1 MAYDFNLNRFLE
13 AQNERSTL
21 YAQFQ
26 HALFDLRSGKK
37 QIAGWTTIVFP
48 SVLKTTSTSTNNN
61 NTETGRPHPNPYTLR
76 CYAEARAY
84 YTHPVLGP
92 RLEAATKAA
101 LDSGQRDPLRLFAYD
116 RADVAQFRSCLT
128 LFANVEAGL
137 GAGHF
142 FRAAVLAFWNDFDEE
157 TLGVIAALGDY
168 HGPFRRRWAP
178 GGVEAPVCKLPMT
191 RGRRRRNTV
200 MHHHHLP
207 PPAWGR
213 RVRTRPQP
221 QPQQKMPTTTTAAGE
236 GQPVTQK
243 RWEVRHVLAS
253 RVDSRG
259 DLSYQVD
266 WADGE
271 DDDDDEQWYAAAR
284 IKHAARQLAK
294 YHDENPDQPGPP
306 CRLDTWWRACVK
318 GRCPPPDHP
327 DDNKPAVDR
336 FRSGRARRV
345 YRN

>member
-13 AQNERSTL
+13 AQNERSAI
-21 YAQFQ
+21 YAHFQ

-37 QIAGWTTIVFP
+37 QIAGWTPIVFP
-48 SVLKTTSTSTNNN
+48 NVLKTTSTSSSDTG
-61 NTETGRPHPNPYTLR
+61 TGRPQPSPYTLR
-76 CYAEARAY
+76 SYAEARAY

-92 RLEAATKAA
+92 RLEAATQAA
-101 LDSGQRDPLRLFAYD
+101 LDSGQRDPLRLFACD

-137 GAGHF
+137 GASHF

-157 TLGVIAALGDY
+157 TLGVIAAFGDY

-178 GGVEAPVCKLPMT
+178 VGVEAPVCKLPMT
-191 RGRRRRNTV
+191 RGRRRRNAV
-200 MHHHHLP
+200 VHHHHLP

-213 RVRTRPQP
+213 RVRTRT
-221 QPQQKMPTTTTAAGE
+221 QQMPTTTTTTTTAAGG
-236 GQPVTQK
+236 GQPVAQK

-266 WADGE
+266 WAD
-271 DDDDDEQWYAAAR
+271 DDDGRGEDDEQWYAAAR

-318 GRCPPPDHP
+318 GRQPPPDHP
-327 DDNKPAVDR
+327 DDDKPAVDR
-336 FRSGRARRV
+336 FRSGRTRRV
-345 YRN
+345 CWN